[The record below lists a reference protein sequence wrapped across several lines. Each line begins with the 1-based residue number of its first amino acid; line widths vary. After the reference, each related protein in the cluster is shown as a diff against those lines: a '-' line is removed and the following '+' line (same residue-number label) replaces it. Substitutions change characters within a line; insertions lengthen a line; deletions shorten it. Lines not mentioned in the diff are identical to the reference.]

1 MTTSIQCHELG
12 NSVALHAP
20 VSGAIV
26 LSNDFGHRIA
36 QGLNGG
42 LTPQQIGAGI
52 ADRAEDLAEA
62 LQAVTV
68 TLDAWDA
75 AGLLM
80 QDTPAFPDP
89 VALQSAEAGLTLSGM
104 GGTALCRMPDDV
116 LRNQIQTVLGHMSGS
131 GPVTSTLD
139 AIPDADGYGIFRN
152 GEAIS
157 GRIDLDAA
165 RFVLMRE
172 ISEIACGV
180 ADVAA
185 VFHAGCI
192 AHNGRALILCGD
204 SGNGKS
210 TLTFGLVNAGCAYL
224 GDDHVPLHRDGR
236 RVMAFPTAAG
246 VKAGAWDLPEIKSLQ
261 ARYGLT
267 AQSPRVGVRYLP
279 LHLAD
284 SPDTGTDFPVS
295 ALVFPE
301 FRPGQALSVTQIAPE
316 QALIQALRAG
326 SRLSASHRSNLAPL
340 ADFLNHVPAY
350 QLRYGASDQSV
361 AACLDLLNPC

>member
-1 MTTSIQCHELG
+1 MPLIHAHPLG
-12 NSVALHAP
+12 EAVALHAP
-20 VSGAIV
+20 TSGAIV
-26 LSNDFGHRIA
+26 LSNEFGREIA
-36 QGLNGG
+36 KGVNDG
-42 LTPQQIGAGI
+42 LTAAQIAAEL
-52 ADRAEDLAEA
+52 ADPSERAEAEA
-62 LQAVTV
+62 AIHQVLQA
-68 TLDAWDA
+68 WDD
-75 AGLLM
+75 AGLLHR
-80 QDTPAFPDP
+80 TPLPFPDP
-89 VALQSAEAGLTLSGM
+89 VDHRPVPHWRDLGGLA
-104 GGTALCRMPDDV
+104 GTAALHLPDGI
-116 LRNQIQTVLGHMSGS
+116 LAEQIDTVMGHMPAQPGR
-131 GPVTSTLD
+131 PVRRLEAVAD
-139 AIPDADGYGIFRN
+139 RDGYGIFRD
-152 GEAIS
+152 GDAIT

-172 ISEIACGV
+172 VAEITCGA
-180 ADVAA
+180 ADVSA
-185 VFHAGCI
+185 VFHAGCV
-192 AHNGRALILCGD
+192 ARNGRALILCGD

-236 RVMAFPTAAG
+236 RVMAFATAAG

-284 SPDTGTDFPVS
+284 GPDTGADFPVS

-301 FRPGQALSVTQIAPE
+301 FRPGQPFSLTRIAPE
-316 QALIQALRAG
+316 QALIQALKAG

-361 AACLDLLNPC
+361 TACLDLLNQC